1 MTKRYIALL
10 PVRDEGDIISQC
22 LSHALS
28 WADRIYVYDTG
39 SVDETYDIVQ
49 TMAQQDDRI
58 RIVAKEPVYYN
69 ENRVRGLLFEVARK
83 DLRDGDWF
91 VRLDADE
98 FHHISPRDFVAS
110 RLSPNEGVVYHQY
123 FDFQLTLSEAQAL
136 QTEEEIDLERQTDIA
151 LRRRAYTVSFYAEP
165 RMCKYRASMR
175 WPVSV
180 SFPFNCGLVAKQR
193 IPIRHYPHRDPRQL
207 NRRCKLRAV
216 MMSDR
221 QNRSNWSDPEAHHW
235 VESDWR
241 AFLVE
246 DDAAELQLWEP
257 GSDLPDVNQFNH
269 LASPQKRLLQRA
281 IYAIG
286 LPRFMDLFR
295 EAWTSEAHPLAIS
308 SETQRILEKELG

>member
-1 MTKRYIALL
+1 
-10 PVRDEGDIISQC
+10 
-22 LSHALS
+22 
-28 WADRIYVYDTG
+28 
-39 SVDETYDIVQ
+39 
-49 TMAQQDDRI
+49 
-58 RIVAKEPVYYN
+58 
-69 ENRVRGLLFEVARK
+69 
-83 DLRDGDWF
+83 
-91 VRLDADE
+91 
-98 FHHISPRDFVAS
+98 
-110 RLSPNEGVVYHQY
+110 
-123 FDFQLTLSEAQAL
+123 
-136 QTEEEIDLERQTDIA
+136 
-151 LRRRAYTVSFYAEP
+151 
-165 RMCKYRASMR
+165 
-175 WPVSV
+175 
-180 SFPFNCGLVAKQR
+180 
-193 IPIRHYPHRDPRQL
+193 
-207 NRRCKLRAV
+207 